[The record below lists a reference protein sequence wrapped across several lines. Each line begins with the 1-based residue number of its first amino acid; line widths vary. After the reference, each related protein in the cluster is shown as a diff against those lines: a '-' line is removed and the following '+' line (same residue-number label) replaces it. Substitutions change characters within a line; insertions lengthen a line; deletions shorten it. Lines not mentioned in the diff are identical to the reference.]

1 MAKEKLR
8 CPPCDCPKGVPLWLG
23 TYGDMVTLI
32 LTFFILLL
40 SMASFD
46 KERIAQAIGSV
57 EGALSILEKGSQSQI
72 NPPQP
77 IKATPMETEVEM
89 DNVVNIFASL
99 ITEYN
104 EVNRISN
111 GPSVELEEAEKG
123 IVIRIPNELLFD
135 NGSAILS
142 NSSGI
147 AFLKRLS
154 LEFRKMPNAVLIKS
168 IGHTD
173 NTPILRD
180 SVFADNFELS
190 IARGVNVADL
200 IINEGVDN
208 SRITGGGEGEYSPIA
223 SNDIPSLR
231 AKNRRV
237 DLYVYSIGQDLS
249 AAAQSINKVTP

>member
-1 MAKEKLR
+1 MAKNK
-8 CPPCDCPKGVPLWLG
+8 CPACDCPQGVPLWLG

-40 SMASFD
+40 SMATFD
-46 KERIAQAIGSV
+46 TQRIALAIGSL
-57 EGALSILEKGSQSQI
+57 EGSLAVLEKGSQTQI
-72 NPPQP
+72 NPPAP

-99 ITEYN
+99 ITDYN

-123 IVIRIPNELLFD
+123 VIIRIPDKLLFES
-135 NGSAILS
+135 GSAVLT

-147 AFLKRLS
+147 ALVKRLS
-154 LEFRKMPNAVLIKS
+154 MEFAKLPNAVLIKA

-173 NTPILRD
+173 NIPLQED
-180 SVFADNFELS
+180 SVFEDNLELS

-200 IINEGVDN
+200 ILMQGVAKT
-208 SRITGGGEGEYSPIA
+208 RVLGGGEGEFSPIA
-223 SNDIPSLR
+223 NNEIPSLR

-237 DLYVYSIGQDLS
+237 DLYVYSVGEDLS
-249 AAAQSINKVTP
+249 AAMESLTKVAP